1 MNRPAGLIEDSAVDE
16 MLTTRELAQLLR
28 LNEKKVYQLVRDG
41 TVPRVRVMGKWLFP
55 RNHVMRWIDE
65 NVQRQKDILIVG
77 SDDILLSQLLSAYSR
92 ENISE
97 SIAYY
102 APVGSLKGI
111 EALLHGKCQACAAH
125 ILDME
130 TGDYNLP
137 YLQRTLAG
145 RKYCVFN
152 LSHRKQGLIVK
163 KGNPLGLRGMRD
175 CSEKGVRF
183 AGRNIGSGTQV
194 LLDYLL
200 RQDGLEEKNGI
211 KITGTSDTHMEV
223 ASKVFFDE
231 ADAGLGIEYVT
242 HPLGLDFIPL
252 KDERLDLVIPQE
264 LWATFYI
271 KRFIDYLKPA
281 TVTKISQNLPGYDLK
296 DTGKLIFSS

>member
-1 MNRPAGLIEDSAVDE
+1 MDD

-41 TVPRVRVMGKWLFP
+41 TVPRVRIAGKWLFP

-77 SDDILLSQLLSAYSR
+77 SDDVLLSRLLSAYSR
-92 ENISE
+92 ENIPE

-102 APVGSLKGI
+102 SPVGSAKGV
-111 EALLHGKCQACAAH
+111 EALSRGKCQACSTH

-130 TGDYNLP
+130 TGEYNLP
-137 YLQRTLAG
+137 YLG
-145 RKYCVFN
+145 RVLSGQKYIVVN
-152 LSHRKQGLIVK
+152 LWHRRQGLIVK
-163 KGNPLGLRGMRD
+163 KGNPLGLKAMRD

-183 AGRNIGSGTQV
+183 AGRNTGSGTQV
-194 LLDYLL
+194 LTEYLL
-200 RQDGLEEKNGI
+200 RKEGPDENAALRIVGAC
-211 KITGTSDTHMEV
+211 DTHMEV
-223 ASKVFFDE
+223 ALKVFFNE
-231 ADAGLGIEYVT
+231 ADAGIAIEYVT

-252 KDERLDLVIPQE
+252 KDERLDLVVPKE

-271 KRFIDYLKPA
+271 KRFIDYLDPA
-281 TVTKISQNLPGYDLK
+281 IVTKISQNLPGYDLK
-296 DTGKLIFSS
+296 DTGKVIFSS